1 MFVDLE
7 RPGPFLFSAE
17 IRMSPRSGSEIMSN
31 GAWLPH
37 AALNADPNPASMEF
51 QMIDNVSVSETQQ
64 RPTRTVMRRISSRTL
79 RRLKVSSGVAH
90 KKSNRQ
96 IARELGCDEG
106 TVRRDRKALSLPAE
120 ARKLVLRD
128 LPVAPIF
135 REHQAREAATARQR
149 QEAAEKDSMFLSNR
163 LAKLMEDW
171 LNGFSLIAPNALHVV
186 RVVDRF
192 SWFHTSNGES
202 CVDHP
207 QIKAAI
213 EKAKPTPQ
221 QPVEL
226 FALMEWLKVWL
237 FRWLVKVEPSR
248 DIRDRA
254 LTRVRQA
261 LETQHTGW

>member
-1 MFVDLE
+1 
-7 RPGPFLFSAE
+7 
-17 IRMSPRSGSEIMSN
+17 
-31 GAWLPH
+31 
-37 AALNADPNPASMEF
+37 
-51 QMIDNVSVSETQQ
+51 MIDHVSVSETQQ
-64 RPTRTVMRRISSRTL
+64 RPTKTVVRRLSSRTL

-149 QEAAEKDSMFLSNR
+149 QEAAERASDFLTNR
-163 LAKLMEDW
+163 LARLMEEW
-171 LNGFSLIAPNALHVV
+171 LDGFTLIAANRLHVV
-186 RVVDRF
+186 RLLDRA
-192 SWFHTSNGES
+192 SWFHRSSGEAA
-202 CVDHP
+202 VTDE

-213 EKAKPTPQ
+213 TSARPTPQ
-221 QPVEL
+221 QPDEG
-226 FALMEWLKVWL
+226 FALIEWLKTWL
-237 FRWLVKVEPSR
+237 FGWLVTVEPDR

-254 LTRVRQA
+254 LTKLIRSIDKQYV
-261 LETQHTGW
+261 GW